1 MKTIDLVICSLF
13 AAMTAVLAQIS
24 IPFPGG
30 VPLTLQL
37 LSVSLCGIL
46 LGSKKGFI
54 SILVYVILG
63 AIGLPVFAGFT
74 GGFKYIIGYSGGFL
88 VSFPIVALI
97 IGLISERTN
106 NMVFIFLSAI
116 LGLLINYTVGSLV
129 FSLVTNSSIMAAISA
144 CVIPFIFTDLVKI
157 LIATAIGVKLKQNV
171 SIKKVLN

>member
-74 GGFKYIIGYSGGFL
+74 GGFQYIIGYSGGFL
-88 VSFPIVALI
+88 VSFHIVALI
-97 IGLISERTN
+97 I
-106 NMVFIFLSAI
+106 
-116 LGLLINYTVGSLV
+116 
-129 FSLVTNSSIMAAISA
+129 
-144 CVIPFIFTDLVKI
+144 
-157 LIATAIGVKLKQNV
+157 
-171 SIKKVLN
+171 VLNKLGKQFVCFSFLYR

>member
-24 IPFPGG
+24 MPFPGG

-74 GGFKYIIGYSGGFL
+74 GGFQYIIGYSGGFL

-157 LIATAIGVKLKQNV
+157 LIATVIGVKLKQNV

>member
-74 GGFKYIIGYSGGFL
+74 GGFQYIIGYSGGFL

-144 CVIPFIFTDLVKI
+144 CVIPFIFTNLVNI
-157 LIATAIGVKLKQNV
+157 LIAKVIWVKLKQHV

>member
-74 GGFKYIIGYSGGFL
+74 GGFQYIIGYSGGFL

>member
-13 AAMTAVLAQIS
+13 VAMTAVLAQIS

-74 GGFKYIIGYSGGFL
+74 GGFQYIIGYSGGFL

-157 LIATAIGVKLKQNV
+157 LITTAIGVKLKQNV

>member
-63 AIGLPVFAGFT
+63 AIGLPVLAGFT
-74 GGFKYIIGYSGGFL
+74 GGFQYIIGYSGGFL

-157 LIATAIGVKLKQNV
+157 LIATVIGVKLKQNV

>member
-1 MKTIDLVICSLF
+1 
-13 AAMTAVLAQIS
+13 MTAVLAQIS

-74 GGFKYIIGYSGGFL
+74 GGFQYIIGYSGGFL

-157 LIATAIGVKLKQNV
+157 LIATVIGVKLKQNV

>member
-74 GGFKYIIGYSGGFL
+74 GGFQYIIGYSGGFL

-157 LIATAIGVKLKQNV
+157 LIATVIGVKLKQNV

>member
-74 GGFKYIIGYSGGFL
+74 GGFQYIIGYSGGFL

-129 FSLVTNSSIMAAISA
+129 FSLLTNSSIIAAISA